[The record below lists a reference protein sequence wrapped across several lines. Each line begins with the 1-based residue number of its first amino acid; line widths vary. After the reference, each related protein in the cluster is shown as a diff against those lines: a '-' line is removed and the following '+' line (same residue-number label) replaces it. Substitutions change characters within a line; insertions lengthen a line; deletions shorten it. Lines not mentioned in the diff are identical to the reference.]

1 MELCIEKML
10 VVSTAHLSGPYE
22 IEVCGLLYY
31 DLDHG
36 GWLVYCGDDYER
48 GRLNDGAKAVLE
60 IARNRGCLWVK
71 FDPDGPELEGIR
83 TYDW

>member
-22 IEVCGLLYY
+22 MEVAGLVYH

-36 GWLVYCGDDYER
+36 GWLVYCGDAYEQS
-48 GRLNDGAKAVLE
+48 RLNEGAEVILE
-60 IARNRGCLWVK
+60 IARNQGCPWVK
-71 FDPDGPELEGIR
+71 FDPDGPELEGIK